1 MADMTKMPKG
11 MKGKPPVRQIKGPGM
26 NMGLPKRHKMA
37 APKPY
42 NPPRGSKKN
51 AKSGSLLPEGMYS
64 AGGKVI
70 SSTNC

>member
-1 MADMTKMPKG
+1 MPDMTKTPKG

-26 NMGLPKRHKMA
+26 NMGLPKRHKQA

-42 NPPRGSKKN
+42 KAPRSKKSGG
-51 AKSGSLLPEGMYS
+51 SGSLLPEGMYA

>member
-1 MADMTKMPKG
+1 MPDMTKTPKG
-11 MKGKPPVRQIKGPGM
+11 GKGKSPVRQIKGPGM

-42 NPPRGSKKN
+42 TPPRRKK
-51 AKSGSLLPEGMYS
+51 AKGSGSLLPEGMYA